1 LSNAPRNCFGQYS
14 ILMVKI
20 CTMNCRKIISFII
33 VIFFVTQTNAQR
45 EIANIMDPRLQIKL
59 PNVQGDSITLA
70 SLKGKVIL
78 LDFWA
83 SWCGPCR
90 SSNKKL
96 VKLYEKYK
104 SQGFEIFGVSLDE
117 QKKDWEKAIAKDK
130 ITWLQVIDPRG
141 SWNAR
146 TAADWNISVLPTS
159 FLINK
164 KGEGEVVAMDL
175 EGKELEKGIA
185 DLLRE

>member
-1 LSNAPRNCFGQYS
+1 
-14 ILMVKI
+14 
-20 CTMNCRKIISFII
+20 MNCKNLVPFILL
-33 VIFFVTQTNAQR
+33 IFLAVHTNAQR
-45 EIANIMDPRLQIKL
+45 EVANIMDARLQIKL
-59 PNVQGDSITLA
+59 PTVKGDSITLA

-90 SSNKKL
+90 VSNKKL
-96 VKLYEKYK
+96 VKLYEKYQA
-104 SQGFEIFGVSLDE
+104 QGFEIFGVSLDE
-117 QKKDWEKAIAKDK
+117 KKKDWERAIEKDK

-146 TAADWNISVLPTS
+146 TVVDWNISVLPTS

-164 KGEGEVVAMDL
+164 KGDVVAMDL
-175 EGKELEKGIA
+175 EGKELEKEIMA
-185 DLLRE
+185 LLKE

>member
-1 LSNAPRNCFGQYS
+1 
-14 ILMVKI
+14 
-20 CTMNCRKIISFII
+20 MNFKKIIPLFILL
-33 VIFFVTQTNAQR
+33 FFAVYSNAQR
-45 EIANIMDPRLQIKL
+45 EIANITDSRLQIKL
-59 PNVQGDSITLA
+59 PTAKGDSITLA

-90 SSNKKL
+90 LSNKKL

-117 QKKDWEKAIAKDK
+117 EKKNWEKAIAKDK
-130 ITWLQVIDPRG
+130 IGWLQVNDPRG
-141 SWNAR
+141 SWNAK

-164 KGEGEVVAMDL
+164 KGDVVAMDL
-175 EGKELEKGIA
+175 EGKELEKGII
-185 DLLRE
+185 DLLKE

>member
-1 LSNAPRNCFGQYS
+1 
-14 ILMVKI
+14 
-20 CTMNCRKIISFII
+20 MNFKKIIPLFILL
-33 VIFFVTQTNAQR
+33 FFAIHSKGQR
-45 EIANIMDPRLQIKL
+45 EIANITDSRLQIKL
-59 PNVQGDSITLA
+59 PTLKGDSITLA

-90 SSNKKL
+90 ASNKKL
-96 VKLYEKYK
+96 VKLYDKYK

-117 QKKDWEKAIAKDK
+117 EKEDWEKAIAKDK
-130 ITWLQVIDPRG
+130 ISWLQVIDPRG

-164 KGEGEVVAMDL
+164 KGDVVAMDL
-175 EGKELEKGIA
+175 EGKRLEKEII
-185 DLLRE
+185 DLLQE

>member
-1 LSNAPRNCFGQYS
+1 
-14 ILMVKI
+14 
-20 CTMNCRKIISFII
+20 MNYKKIIFSIV
-33 VIFFVTQTNAQR
+33 VIFFITQTNAQR
-45 EIANIMDPRLQIKL
+45 EVANITDPRLQIKL
-59 PNVQGDSITLA
+59 PTVKGDSLTLA

-117 QKKDWEKAIAKDK
+117 EKKDWEKAIAKDK
-130 ITWLQVIDPRG
+130 INWLQVNDPRG
-141 SWNAR
+141 NVNAK
-146 TAADWNISVLPTS
+146 TIVDWNISVLPTS

-164 KGEGEVVAMDL
+164 KGDVVAMDL
-175 EGKELEKGIA
+175 EGKELEKGIL
-185 DLLRE
+185 DLLQE